1 MERVE
6 ETLKSAILHCI
17 FQYVEADRCLV
28 VLFGSL
34 ATGDARP
41 TSDVDLAISC
51 SPPLSTDTWARLRRV
66 LNEELSTL
74 RKVDLVNLDR
84 VEDTAFVQQ
93 VLKEGRIWHRG
104 KHYRGKFT
112 FSDVR

>member
-6 ETLKSAILHCI
+6 ETLKSAILRCI
-17 FQYVEADRCLV
+17 FQYVEADGCLV
-28 VLFGSL
+28 VLFGSQ

-41 TSDVDLAISC
+41 TSDLDLAISC

-66 LNEELSTL
+66 LNEELPTL
-74 RKVDLVNLDR
+74 RKVDLINLDR

-93 VLKEGRIWHRG
+93 VLKEGQIWHRG
-104 KHYRGKFT
+104 KHYRGKFA

>member
-1 MERVE
+1 ERVA
-6 ETLKSAILHCI
+6 ETLKSSILQCI
-17 FQYVEADRCLV
+17 FRHVEADRCLV
-28 VLFGSL
+28 VLFGSR

-66 LNEELSTL
+66 LNEDLPTL

-84 VEDTAFVQQ
+84 LEDTALVQQ
-93 VLKEGRIWHRG
+93 ILKEGRIWHRG

-112 FSDVR
+112 FLDVR